1 MGNLNIKC
9 SFKKFGQET
18 KCYVLVENNKYTVV
32 NEIVS
37 LKTFNLFKCSPLSV
51 SIYLI
56 QKLDLELCA
65 SSNSQFKKDF
75 REEVKRALI
84 EFNTDFSN
92 KKTIISEEDILGN
105 TKYRIMCSTTFEFDV
120 DFKNE
125 KRTNYIKIK
134 LVLNEKDVQIYTR
147 YVEEIMDLKEDQFFQ
162 KSESMLGEV
171 GFIFEDYGLTGDFRT
186 SMNVYTR
193 FRKQLI
199 ACFKNIQKNLRNY
212 FVMEWIVFLVK
223 GNGGSA

>member
-18 KCYVLVENNKYTVV
+18 KCYVLVENNEYTVV

-37 LKTFNLFKCSPLSV
+37 LKTFNLFKSSPLSV

-84 EFNTDFSN
+84 EFNTDFSNN

-186 SMNVYTR
+186 SMIVYTI

-212 FVMEWIVFLVK
+212 FVLET
-223 GNGGSA
+223 